1 MIAVHG
7 DLLSILVAGAFYYLF
22 SYEDFS
28 LYDFVSWLPADQC
41 FPRKFYTTLRAFY
54 ISSGIILKDFVFK
67 ALNQTSCSPLL
78 VLIQKRFTLSTV
90 DFDCVVWSHFLFPEI
105 PISKS
110 LMWLVTKLEW

>member
-41 FPRKFYTTLRAFY
+41 FPRKFYTTLRAFH
-54 ISSGIILKDFVFK
+54 ISSGIILQDFVFK
-67 ALNQTSCSPLL
+67 ALNQTSCSSLL
-78 VLIQKRFTLSTV
+78 VLIKKGFTLSTV
-90 DFDCVVWSHFLFPEI
+90 DFDCVVLSHLQFAEI
-105 PISKS
+105 LILIN
-110 LMWLVTKLEW
+110 LM